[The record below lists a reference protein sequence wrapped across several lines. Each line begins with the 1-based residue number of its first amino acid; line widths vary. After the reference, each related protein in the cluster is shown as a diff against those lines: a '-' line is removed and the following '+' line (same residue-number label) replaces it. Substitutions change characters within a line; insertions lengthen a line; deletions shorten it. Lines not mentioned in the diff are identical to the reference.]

1 MSEKTKLVR
10 PRYQQIAVD
19 LAERIVEN
27 RYQIGEKIHA
37 RSTLASTYNA
47 SPETTRKA
55 INVLVDLGIMEVRHG
70 SGAFV
75 ASKEKAKDFLLQYQD
90 VQSIQETKA
99 EIMESV
105 KKQQEE
111 LNHFSQLLDQLVSQT
126 KRIHKMNP
134 LLPFEL
140 ALTEEAAHLNQSISE
155 LNIWQATGAT
165 VIAISHDQELL
176 VSPGPYAKF
185 SAGDTVHFI
194 GNEYTLQ
201 RMTNFFIQMDSERA
215 DKKNL
220 I

>member
-1 MSEKTKLVR
+1 M
-10 PRYQQIAVD
+10 D

-27 RYQIGEKIHA
+27 RYKIGEKIHA
-37 RSTLASTYNA
+37 RSTLASAYNA
-47 SPETTRKA
+47 SPETARKA

-75 ASKEKAKDFLLQYQD
+75 ASKEKAKNFLLQYQD

-99 EIMESV
+99 EIMASV
-105 KKQQEE
+105 EKQQEE
-111 LNHFSQLLDQLVSQT
+111 LDHFSQLLDQLVSQT
-126 KRIHKMNP
+126 KRVHKMNT

-140 ALTEEAAHLNQSISE
+140 MLTKEAIHLDQSISE

-165 VIAISHDQELL
+165 VIAISHQEELL

-185 SAGDTVHFI
+185 TVGDTVHFI

-201 RMTNFFIQMDSERA
+201 RMTNFFYPE
-215 DKKNL
+215 N
-220 I
+220 

>member
-140 ALTEEAAHLNQSISE
+140 ALTEEAAHLDQSISE

-201 RMTNFFIQMDSERA
+201 RMTNFFIQMGSERA

>member
-1 MSEKTKLVR
+1 MTEKKKVVR

-37 RSTLASTYNA
+37 RSTLASAYNA

-75 ASKEKAKDFLLQYQD
+75 ASKEKSKDFLLQYQD

-140 ALTEEAAHLNQSISE
+140 ALTEEAVHLNQSISE

-165 VIAISHDQELL
+165 VIAISHQ
-176 VSPGPYAKF
+176 
-185 SAGDTVHFI
+185 
-194 GNEYTLQ
+194 
-201 RMTNFFIQMDSERA
+201 
-215 DKKNL
+215 
-220 I
+220 

>member
-1 MSEKTKLVR
+1 MSDKTKVVR

-90 VQSIQETKA
+90 VQSIQEIKA

-111 LNHFSQLLDQLVSQT
+111 LNHFSQLLDQLVGQT
-126 KRIHKMNP
+126 KRLHKMNP

-165 VIAISHDQELL
+165 VIAISHEQELL

-201 RMTNFFIQMDSERA
+201 RMTNFFYPDGQ
-215 DKKNL
+215 
-220 I
+220 

>member
-165 VIAISHDQELL
+165 LIAISHDQELL

-201 RMTNFFIQMDSERA
+201 RMTNFFYPDGQ
-215 DKKNL
+215 
-220 I
+220 

>member
-1 MSEKTKLVR
+1 MAGKKKIVR

-27 RYQIGEKIHA
+27 RYKIGEKIHA

-99 EIMESV
+99 EIMASV
-105 KKQQEE
+105 EKQQEE
-111 LNHFSQLLDQLVSQT
+111 LDHFSQLLDQLVNQT

-134 LLPFEL
+134 LLPFD
-140 ALTEEAAHLNQSISE
+140 ATHLDQSISE

-165 VIAISHDQELL
+165 VIAISHKEELL

-185 SAGDTVHFI
+185 TAGDTVHFI
-194 GNEYTLQ
+194 GNEFTLQ
-201 RMTNFFIQMDSERA
+201 RMTNFFYPE
-215 DKKNL
+215 N
-220 I
+220 

>member
-1 MSEKTKLVR
+1 MAGKKKIVR

-27 RYQIGEKIHA
+27 RYKVGEKIHA

-75 ASKEKAKDFLLQYQD
+75 SSKEKAKEFLLQYQD

-105 KKQQEE
+105 EKQKEE
-111 LNHFSQLLDQLVSQT
+111 LDNFSQLLDQLVNQT

-140 ALTEEAAHLNQSISE
+140 QLTKHAKHLDRSISE
-155 LNIWQATGAT
+155 LNIWQETGAT
-165 VIAISHDQELL
+165 VIAISHEEELL
-176 VSPGPYAKF
+176 VSPGPYAKL
-185 SAGDTVHFI
+185 SKGDTVHFI

-201 RMTNFFIQMDSERA
+201 RMNNFFYPEV
-215 DKKNL
+215 
-220 I
+220 

>member
-185 SAGDTVHFI
+185 SAGNTVHFI

-201 RMTNFFIQMDSERA
+201 RMTNFFYPDGQ
-215 DKKNL
+215 
-220 I
+220 

>member
-19 LAERIVEN
+19 LAEQIVEN

-201 RMTNFFIQMDSERA
+201 RMTNFFIQMGSERA

>member
-126 KRIHKMNP
+126 KRIKIYNRF
-134 LLPFEL
+134 L
-140 ALTEEAAHLNQSISE
+140 
-155 LNIWQATGAT
+155 
-165 VIAISHDQELL
+165 
-176 VSPGPYAKF
+176 
-185 SAGDTVHFI
+185 
-194 GNEYTLQ
+194 
-201 RMTNFFIQMDSERA
+201 
-215 DKKNL
+215 
-220 I
+220 

>member
-140 ALTEEAAHLNQSISE
+140 ALTEEAAHLNQSLSE

-201 RMTNFFIQMDSERA
+201 RMTNFFYPDGQ
-215 DKKNL
+215 
-220 I
+220 

>member
-105 KKQQEE
+105 KNQQEE

-201 RMTNFFIQMDSERA
+201 RMTNFFYPDGQ
-215 DKKNL
+215 
-220 I
+220 

>member
-201 RMTNFFIQMDSERA
+201 RMTNFFIQMGSERS

>member
-1 MSEKTKLVR
+1 MSGKKKIVR

-27 RYQIGEKIHA
+27 RYKVGEKIHA

-75 ASKEKAKDFLLQYQD
+75 ASKEKQRFPIAISRCTIHPRYK
-90 VQSIQETKA
+90 KA
-99 EIMESV
+99 EIMASV
-105 KKQQEE
+105 EKQQDE
-111 LNHFSQLLDQLVSQT
+111 LNHFSQLLDQLVNQT

-140 ALTEEAAHLNQSISE
+140 SLSEKAMHLDRSISE

-165 VIAISHDQELL
+165 VIAISHNEELL

-185 SAGDTVHFI
+185 TAGDIVHFI
-194 GNEYTLQ
+194 EMNIRY
-201 RMTNFFIQMDSERA
+201 SV
-215 DKKNL
+215 
-220 I
+220 

>member
-201 RMTNFFIQMDSERA
+201 RMTNFFIQMGSERA